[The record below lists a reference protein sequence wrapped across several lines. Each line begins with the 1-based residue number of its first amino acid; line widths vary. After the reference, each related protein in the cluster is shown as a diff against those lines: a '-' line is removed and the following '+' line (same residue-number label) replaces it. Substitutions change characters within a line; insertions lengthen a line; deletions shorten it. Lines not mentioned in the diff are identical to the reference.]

1 MAYRGTFQDR
11 FPLAPA
17 FEDFSRAAA
26 QYSFYRSLPRDDKFR
41 FFSGDGLQFMK
52 RLDDDKQVSEMLV
65 KFQAD
70 LQATREKWK
79 RQDERTVRMW
89 SDGTQSTPPEHE
101 REEAVR
107 NFKEGLLNVT
117 SNVLGAFG
125 QYLGQWKY
133 PDDPEMQNRMGGFWA
148 NLGEMGLAAGET
160 KNAAREVKEYYREYP
175 PGVHRSTVYAPG
187 RTGREA
193 REGPDREPPPP
204 NLEGA
209 MTYSP
214 HHEEEEHRSEHEIEF
229 KQEGSSFWSS
239 LKARLGHPEPV
250 SATTIR
256 DPRPTAPKWR
266 PLRAPSAQPPVMK
279 MPGSV
284 GFGIGPLRPPT
295 FGEPLTV
302 TQHLSLTQ
310 HSLGESLPY
319 RRWDYNMH
327 LGTPSLSLVTP
338 ITKTPEWRPLLDRAS
353 TQPMGMKMPGSLG
366 LGTPKLSPP
375 SVGGPIAITQHLSLT
390 QPKLGDSLTFRRPTY
405 SLGIPALRAPTL

>member
-160 KNAAREVKEYYREYP
+160 KNAAREVKEYYREYCRLSLP
-175 PGVHRSTVYAPG
+175 MDHRFSKPFPHPG
-187 RTGREA
+187 
-193 REGPDREPPPP
+193 
-204 NLEGA
+204 
-209 MTYSP
+209 
-214 HHEEEEHRSEHEIEF
+214 
-229 KQEGSSFWSS
+229 
-239 LKARLGHPEPV
+239 
-250 SATTIR
+250 
-256 DPRPTAPKWR
+256 PRPRRECDVPYAAPFC
-266 PLRAPSAQPPVMK
+266 PAFSAGLRRLRYDSPSTTR
-279 MPGSV
+279 S
-284 GFGIGPLRPPT
+284 
-295 FGEPLTV
+295 
-302 TQHLSLTQ
+302 
-310 HSLGESLPY
+310 
-319 RRWDYNMH
+319 
-327 LGTPSLSLVTP
+327 
-338 ITKTPEWRPLLDRAS
+338 
-353 TQPMGMKMPGSLG
+353 
-366 LGTPKLSPP
+366 
-375 SVGGPIAITQHLSLT
+375 
-390 QPKLGDSLTFRRPTY
+390 
-405 SLGIPALRAPTL
+405 